1 KKSSNIAVMDG
12 DWEEEEVVTIVV
24 QTKRQDQLVVVEL
37 SGVINSDFLTK
48 CKGNC
53 KIVGIDSEQP
63 IIQVGRYVFAG
74 KYEDALGSCVIFE
87 EKNGQDFIDT
97 ESEEKPQLKYKCHTA
112 KKLMMQRTFLS
123 EKKEGQESSATGI
136 EVLKLND
143 GDFSGRSSNLICS
156 FTSTAKDQM
165 EEKSETGGAERMGI
179 PSSDSEVTDSE
190 NTEAFEHN
198 QELGSTDLLTA
209 DCSAYKQTQD
219 DADASDTQE

>member
-1 KKSSNIAVMDG
+1 MDG
-12 DWEEEEVVTIVV
+12 DWEEE
-24 QTKRQDQLVVVEL
+24 DQLVVVEL

-87 EKNGQDFIDT
+87 EKNGQDT

-123 EKKEGQESSATGI
+123 EKKEGQESSGI

-219 DADASDTQE
+219 DADASDTQEL

>member
-1 KKSSNIAVMDG
+1 
-12 DWEEEEVVTIVV
+12 
-24 QTKRQDQLVVVEL
+24 DQLVVVEL

-87 EKNGQDFIDT
+87 EKNGQ
-97 ESEEKPQLKYKCHTA
+97 EKPQLKYKCHTA

-123 EKKEGQESSATGI
+123 EKKEGQESSVLYSCKLWSLSTGI

-190 NTEAFEHN
+190 NTEVFEHS
-198 QELGSTDLLTA
+198 QELGSTDVSTA

-219 DADASDTQE
+219 DADASDTQEL